1 MTYTFT
7 GPRGQY
13 VTFRDGRAWSRGLST
28 LEGVALW
35 EATRETHPVLPTGP
49 FLGGDGLR
57 DEVSVYLAA
66 KSLWPTWEETGTP
79 PAMDV
84 PYADPSTGVV
94 A

>member
-13 VTFRDGRAWSRGLST
+13 VTFKDGRAWTRDLST

-35 EATRETHPVLPTGP
+35 EAVQETHPVLPTGP

-57 DEVSVYLAA
+57 DPVSVYLAA
-66 KSLWPTWEETGTP
+66 RSLWPTWEETGTP
-79 PAMDV
+79 PAMEV
-84 PYADPSTGVV
+84 PYADPSTGIV

>member
-1 MTYTFT
+1 MSFTFT

-13 VTFRDGRAWSRGLST
+13 VTWKDGRAWTRGLTS
-28 LEGVALW
+28 LEGYDLW
-35 EATRETHPVLPTGP
+35 ATTQEVHPVLATGP

-57 DEVSVYLAA
+57 DQVSVYLACR
-66 KSLWPTWEETGTP
+66 SLWPTWEETGTP

>member
-13 VTFRDGRAWSRGLST
+13 VTWKEGRAWTRGLT
-28 LEGVALW
+28 VLEGTALW
-35 EATRETHPVLPTGP
+35 ESSLDTHPVLPTGP

-57 DEVSVYLAA
+57 DEVSVFLACL
-66 KSLWPTWEETGTP
+66 SLWPQWERTGTP
-79 PAMDV
+79 PHMEV
-84 PYADPSTGVV
+84 PYADPSTGIV

>member
-7 GPRGQY
+7 GPRGQF
-13 VTFRDGRAWSRGLST
+13 VTWKEGRAWSRGLTSV
-28 LEGVALW
+28 EGSELW
-35 EATRETHPVLPTGP
+35 HATQELHPVLPEGP

-57 DEVSVYLAA
+57 DTVSVYLACRA
-66 KSLWPTWEETGTP
+66 LWPRWEETGTP
-79 PAMDV
+79 PPMDV

>member
-1 MTYTFT
+1 MSFTFT
-7 GPRGQY
+7 GPRGQT
-13 VTFRDGRAWSRGLST
+13 VTFREGRAWTRGLT
-28 LEGVALW
+28 MEEGMDLW
-35 EATRETHPVLPTGP
+35 DQSQEIQPVLPTGP

-57 DEVSVYLAA
+57 DEVSVYLACR
-66 KSLWPTWEETGTP
+66 SLWPTWEETGTP